1 MLIKFLN
8 TFKINTIHNRL
19 FRFLL
24 KKIFSFF
31 FFTNNNRITLVQESY
46 SGSNTH
52 ALNYFFSKDFK
63 SKFDIILIF
72 EKQNIF
78 LKYFYFST
86 SKINIS
92 THNAYKFKKK
102 QITIQLWHG
111 PLIKKALVMEENNKF
126 VTKDGWHKID
136 YILSYSQTYSTF
148 MNACMLANG
157 NKYIVT
163 GAPRNDFLFINK
175 ENRLINKN
183 FTKKILVAVTMS
195 EKNSFKY
202 DIFTNSILDEF
213 LRENNFAIYIKPHPH
228 DEQKFN
234 KNLLSQFKNI
244 FILTDEDLSNEK
256 LDLYQLLNQFDALI
270 TDYSS
275 IFFDYVLLNRPR
287 LFLIDID
294 FQRGFLIE
302 DIESFVPGPI
312 FINLSQLQ
320 KYLLNLE
327 QINEEFKI
335 KKDFIKKQF
344 HRYNDNLSSA
354 RVEKFI
360 ESIM

>member
-1 MLIKFLN
+1 MKLLNILEIKYINNKYLRYFLR
-8 TFKINTIHNRL
+8 KL
-19 FRFLL
+19 FSIIFFI
-24 KKIFSFF
+24 KKK
-31 FFTNNNRITLVQESY
+31 RITLVQESHA
-46 SGSNTH
+46 GSNTY

-63 SKFDIILIF
+63 SKFDLIF
-72 EKQNIF
+72 IDESQNIF
-78 LKYFYFST
+78 LKYYYFSS
-86 SKINIS
+86 SKLVIS
-92 THNAYKFKKK
+92 THATYKFKKK
-102 QITIQLWHG
+102 QISFQLWHG
-111 PLIKKALVMEENNKF
+111 PMIKQNLIMMNSNNF
-126 VTKDGWHKID
+126 NYKDGWHKID

-148 MNACMLANG
+148 VNACMLANG

-175 ENRLINKN
+175 ENRLINRN

-202 DIFTNSILDEF
+202 DIFTNLILDEF
-213 LRENNFAIYIKPHPH
+213 LIKNNFAMYIKPHPH

-234 KNLLSQFKNI
+234 KSLLSQLKNI
-244 FILTDEDLSNEK
+244 FILTDEDLSSEK
-256 LDLYQLLNQFDALI
+256 LDLYQLLNQFDVLI

-275 IFFDYVLLNRPR
+275 IFFDYLLLDRPI
-287 LFLIDID
+287 LFLKDID

-312 FINLSQLQ
+312 FINLSELK
-320 KYLLNLE
+320 KYLLELE
-327 QINEEFKI
+327 EINKEFKI
-335 KKDFIKKQF
+335 KRDFVKKQF

>member
-1 MLIKFLN
+1 MKLLNILEIKN
-8 TFKINTIHNRL
+8 INNKYLRY
-19 FRFLL
+19 FL
-24 KKIFSFF
+24 KKLFSII
-31 FFTNNNRITLVQESY
+31 FFTKNKRITLVQESHA
-46 SGSNTH
+46 GSNTY
-52 ALNYFFSKDFK
+52 ALNYFFSRDFK
-63 SKFDIILIF
+63 SKFELIF
-72 EKQNIF
+72 INESQNIF
-78 LKYFYFST
+78 LKYYYFST
-86 SKINIS
+86 SKLVIS
-92 THNAYKFKKK
+92 THATYKFKKK
-102 QITIQLWHG
+102 QISFQLWHG
-111 PLIKKALVMEENNKF
+111 PLIKQNLMMMNSNNF
-126 VTKDGWHKID
+126 NYKDGWHKID

-163 GAPRNDFLFINK
+163 GAPRNDFLFLNK

-202 DIFTNSILDEF
+202 DIFTNLILDEF

-234 KNLLSQFKNI
+234 KSLLSQFKNI
-244 FILTDEDLSNEK
+244 FILTDEDFSNEK

-275 IFFDYVLLNRPR
+275 IFFDYLLLNRPI
-287 LFLIDID
+287 LFLKDID

-302 DIESFVPGPI
+302 DMENFVPGPI
-312 FINLSQLQ
+312 FTNLSQL
-320 KYLLNLE
+320 KEYLLKLE
-327 QINEEFKI
+327 EINEEFKI
-335 KKDFIKKQF
+335 KRDFVKKQF
-344 HRYNDNLSSA
+344 HRYDDNLSSA

-360 ESIM
+360 ETIM